1 MLSQLLSDK
10 RSINWLIYTVGVAL
24 IPIIFRFLA
33 WLFTTSTTIPLISI
47 GDFLLFSLIIHLSI
61 INEISHIDDENHAN
75 WRDSN
80 IGISTLWIIFLTFM
94 LTLSF
99 LSEAI
104 PSLIKVTVLLWSCIV
119 LAITNLIIGFRVYHN
134 LSILDKK
141 SYTAGGKS

>member
-10 RSINWLIYTVGVAL
+10 RSTNWLIYTVGVAL
-24 IPIIFRFLA
+24 IPIILRLLTC
-33 WLFTTSTTIPLISI
+33 LFTTSTTIPLISI
-47 GDFLLFSLIIHLSI
+47 GDFLLFSLIIQLSI

-80 IGISTLWIIFLTFM
+80 IGFSTLWIVFLTFM

-104 PSLIKVTVLLWSCIV
+104 PDLIKVTVLLWCCII
-119 LAITNLIIGFRVYHN
+119 LAITNFIIGLKVYHN

-141 SYTAGGKS
+141 SYTAGDKT

>member
-1 MLSQLLSDK
+1 MLSRLLSDR

-24 IPIIFRFLA
+24 IPIIFRLLT

-80 IGISTLWIIFLTFM
+80 VGFSTLWIIFLTFM

-119 LAITNLIIGFRVYHN
+119 LAIVNLIIGLRVYHN

-141 SYTAGGKS
+141 SYISGGKT